1 MRRFITRRFL
11 IAYAAIAVLIGA
23 GTFMLTRQGAA
34 AAQYRTASATLG
46 TVTQSIS
53 MSGNLASAAENDLN
67 FGSAGKVNAVSAQVG
82 QTVIAGQSLASLDTS
97 SLQASLSQAQ
107 ANLASAEAK
116 LALDQ
121 QGATA
126 SSLES
131 ARAQISSDEVQL
143 QNAQTAYRDTVAA
156 NNSKACGNPP
166 AQGCMTSAEVQQ
178 SDDQA
183 RAQVN
188 SAEVNVQ
195 NAEASL
201 SVLEQGTTPQQI
213 EMDQSAVQVAQVNV
227 TSART
232 ALDQATLTAP
242 VDGVVAAVNVTVGE
256 QVGSSGASS
265 SSSSSSSSPAI
276 VVLTPGLFEVTGTV
290 SDAQV
295 NEVALGQQ
303 AQVVPAGSQEAIPG
317 KVTQV
322 AEEATVS
329 SGVATFPVTVLLSGT
344 NNSLR
349 VGMSASV
356 SIVVNQ
362 VVQVLTVPTSAV
374 HTTAAG
380 STVNVL
386 VDGKSTPRAVTVGA
400 SDATR
405 TQILSGLNAGDQ
417 VVIAT
422 VTSSIPTSG
431 SGTGARAF
439 GGGFGGGFAGGGRG
453 GGGGA
458 VTGG

>member
-11 IAYAAIAVLIGA
+11 IGYAVIVVVLGTGA
-23 GTFMLTRQGAA
+23 FMLTRGGAA

-53 MSGNLASAAENDLN
+53 MSGNLASAAESDLN
-67 FGSAGKVNAVSAQVG
+67 FGSAGKVDAINIQVG
-82 QTVIAGQSLASLDTS
+82 QTVTAGQALASLDTS

-107 ANLASAEAK
+107 ANLSSAQAK

-126 SSLES
+126 ASLES
-131 ARAQISSDEVQL
+131 SRAQINSDEVQL
-143 QNAQTAYRDTVAA
+143 QNAETAYRDTVAA
-156 NNSKACGNPP
+156 NNAKACGNPP
-166 AQGCMTSAEVQQ
+166 AAGCMNTAEIQQ

-183 RAQVN
+183 QAQVA
-188 SAEVNVQ
+188 SAKVNLQ
-195 NAEASL
+195 NAEAAL
-201 SVLEQGTTPQQI
+201 SVLEQGSTPQQI
-213 EMDQSAVQVAQVNV
+213 QMDQSEVQIARVNV
-227 TSART
+227 TSAQT
-232 ALDQATLTAP
+232 ALNQATLTAP
-242 VDGVVAAVNVTVGE
+242 VDGVVAAVNVSVGE
-256 QVGSSGASS
+256 QVGSSGAS

-295 NEVALGQQ
+295 NEVAVGQQ

-322 AEEATVS
+322 AEEATVT
-329 SGVATFPVTVLLSGT
+329 SGVATFPVTVLLNGT

-380 STVNVL
+380 STVTVL
-386 VDGKSTPRAVTVGA
+386 VDGKPTPRAVTVGA

-431 SGTGARAF
+431 SGSGARAF